1 MKPADHH
8 IALAWARY
16 SLAHIARSNNLADIH
31 ALAKLGL
38 DDTDTAAAIPPPASR
53 NWVVSFSSYQ
63 IAGADSPA
71 VPARFGPFPTEE
83 QADAFLRSVS
93 DSGINYGYPSVG
105 LDLAPEADPRIGTNH
120 TPPPPPMRV
129 VGS

>member
-1 MKPADHH
+1 MKPLTDTT
-8 IALAWARY
+8 ALAWTRY
-16 SLAHIARSNNLADIH
+16 ILTRIACSNNLADIH

-38 DDTDTAAAIPPPASR
+38 EDTATAAAIPPLASR

-71 VPARFGPFPTEE
+71 VPARFGPFRTEE

-105 LDLAPEADPRIGTNH
+105 LDLAPDADPRIGTNH
-120 TPPPPPMRV
+120 TVPPIQAVR
-129 VGS
+129 S